1 MLAYDWLAL
10 METTL
15 MEQAQ
20 TECELVETLLDERQL
35 AQKLRVSVGTL
46 RYWRIVDKGP
56 SFHKIGQL
64 VRYSPS
70 RVNDWLSR
78 CASGRRP
85 GSSEMQ

>member
-1 MLAYDWLAL
+1 

-15 MEQAQ
+15 IDPAQ

-46 RYWRIVDKGP
+46 RYWRTIDKGP

-70 RVNDWLSR
+70 AVNDWLSR
-78 CASGRRP
+78 CTSG
-85 GSSEMQ
+85 GVLASSESL

>member
-1 MLAYDWLAL
+1 

-15 MEQAQ
+15 LEPAK
-20 TECELVETLLDERQL
+20 TEYELVETLLDERQL

-46 RYWRIVDKGP
+46 RYWRTMDKGP

-70 RVNDWLSR
+70 AVNDWLSR
-78 CASGRRP
+78 CSSGGVPASPERP
-85 GSSEMQ
+85 